1 MKIDGPQNCL
11 LLFKAIE
18 VAFDNEELCFL
29 PNEDGSKLVL
39 HLVNE
44 SLKDVCLLDSKH
56 CNDISNPTA
65 RLGNACAALQQ
76 PPACPHWFA
85 GGSPR
90 FKGSCWCGKDDY
102 CMCTP
107 SLAIDTIVEM
117 VDASGVIKG
126 LVVVRRKDVGKYA
139 LVGGFVDVGETVEEA
154 VHREVKEETGLAVW
168 DLRLLPRIYSDPSRD
183 VRRHTVSVVY
193 AARTQG
199 SPSAGDDAAS
209 VEILSLEAAKAL
221 ALKGS
226 AAPDGLHFDHSS
238 ILLDYFEHFQP
249 LLGAATG
256 KLFKPH

>member
-1 MKIDGPQNCL
+1 ML
-11 LLFKAIE
+11 
-18 VAFDNEELCFL
+18 FL
-29 PNEDGSKLVL
+29 PPAKNSHRDRARGARAHMSRTTTVLVAYAGL
-39 HLVNE
+39 ATV
-44 SLKDVCLLDSKH
+44 VCIYLSATRTLLQ
-56 CNDISNPTA
+56 PTA
-65 RLGNACAALQQ
+65 RPGNACATLQQ

-85 GGSPR
+85 GGSQR

-107 SLAIDTIVEM
+107 SLAIDTIMEV
-117 VDASGVIKG
+117 VDASGGIKG
-126 LVVVRRKDVGKYA
+126 LVMVRRKDVGKYA
-139 LVGGFVDVGETVEEA
+139 LVGGFVDVGETVEDA

-183 VRRHTVSVVY
+183 VRRHTVGIVY

-226 AAPDGLHFDHSS
+226 SAPDGLHFDHSS

-249 LLGAATG
+249 LLGAGTATG